1 MSQLSPLE
9 LKDQLDSEHPP
20 HLLDVREDFEHAI
33 VSLPGAC
40 LIPLG
45 QIAERYAEIESWKKD
60 PIVVYCHHG
69 IRSQHA
75 IGFLSSVGFEQ
86 LSNLQSGID
95 GFAANAD
102 PSLPRY

>member
-1 MSQLSPLE
+1 MGQISPLE
-9 LKDQLDSEHPP
+9 LQDQLNSEHPP
-20 HLLDVREDFEHAI
+20 HLLDVREEFEHDI
-33 VSLPGAC
+33 VALPGAC

-45 QIAERYAEIESWKKD
+45 QIAERYHEIESWKNQS
-60 PIVVYCHHG
+60 IVVYCHHG

-86 LSNLQSGID
+86 LTNLQSGID
-95 GFAANAD
+95 GFAVNAD